1 MSTKKSFDLLQ
12 QLLTFISPEKL
23 DALAKETGFI
33 KRKRQI
39 TASEFLSLL
48 FGIHGNLLNC
58 SLQELCAKLS
68 MNQNISVS
76 RTAIDKKFTL
86 EAVEFLH
93 RLIQELFLAQNQIS
107 FSKLSLAE
115 TLPLS
120 SIRVI
125 DATHVGVPDYLKKRA
140 QKTQQDS
147 AKIQFEFDL
156 LSGHFTYLNVDFKRI
171 NDTRMG
177 NERIPF
183 IMEEEL
189 CMQDL
194 GYFSIKQLKKI
205 DEHNAYFISKI
216 RNDAYVSLKNPFPS
230 YYKNGNVVK
239 NSEYQRIDLVEL
251 CRNLKPGEILE
262 LEGIYFGLDAHF
274 PSRCIIFSQGEE
286 EKKARIKKINRRA
299 TKSGKK
305 PKQVIRDLANITIY
319 ISNLPNSVSAE
330 QIVQLY
336 RLRWQ
341 IELQFKVW
349 KSYLEIDHFKLVKK
363 ERWICHLYATL
374 LVYLISQFI
383 AYQLR
388 NILWEEKQIEIS
400 EMVAVRTISKEVLP
414 KLHEARKKKK
424 GCIEFFQAAIELLRK
439 TARKAKSVKR
449 TAIHRLLFS

>member
-1 MSTKKSFDLLQ
+1 MSAKKSFDSLQ

-39 TASEFLSLL
+39 TASDFLSLL
-48 FGIHGNLLNC
+48 FRVHGNLLNC

-86 EAVEFLH
+86 EAVEFLQ
-93 RLIQELFLAQNQIS
+93 RLIQELFLAQIHNS
-107 FSKLSLAE
+107 FSKLALAE
-115 TLPLS
+115 NISLS
-120 SIRVI
+120 SIRII
-125 DATHVGVPDYLKKRA
+125 DATHIGVPDHLKKRA
-140 QKTQQDS
+140 QKTQQES
-147 AKIQFEFDL
+147 AKIQFEYDF
-156 LSGHFTYLNVDFKRI
+156 LSGHFTYLNIDFKRI

-183 IMEEEL
+183 IEEEEL

-194 GYFSIKQLKKI
+194 GYFSIEQLKKI
-205 DEHNAYFISKI
+205 DDRDAYFISKI
-216 RNDAYVSLKNPFPS
+216 RNDAYLSLKNPFPDYHKS
-230 YYKNGNVVK
+230 GNVVK
-239 NSEYQRIDLVEL
+239 SSEYQRIDLVEL

-262 LEGIYFGLDAHF
+262 LEGVNFGFDARF
-274 PSRCIIFSQGEE
+274 PSRCIIFSQGEN
-286 EKKARIKKINRRA
+286 EKKARIKKIDRRA
-299 TKSGKK
+299 NKSGKK

-336 RLRWQ
+336 RIRWQ

-349 KSYLEIDHFKLVKK
+349 KSYLKINHFKLVRK

-400 EMVAVRTISKEVLP
+400 EMVAVRTISTEVLP
-414 KLHEARKKKK
+414 RLHEARRRKKR
-424 GCIEFFQAAIELLRK
+424 CIELFQAAIELLGK
-439 TARKAKSVKR
+439 TARKAKSVRR
-449 TAIHRLLFS
+449 TTIHHYLFS